1 MESRQPS
8 NNHGNT
14 GKKGKHSLLSLYG
27 YTLCLLLLG
36 AVVFGLT
43 YSAGGANVLKD
54 EELRKAEEE
63 AAAIEAAKP
72 TPTPRAVS
80 TATAGRLI
88 PFLENS
94 LWGYKNTSGEIVI
107 LPAFSAANEFDGNVA
122 FAAKDGLYGLI
133 DRSGAW
139 IAEPA
144 WSSVSDFAE
153 GMAAVEKDGKW
164 GYIDASGNIKIDY
177 SYREAG
183 PFGCGRAAVRTA
195 SSFGYIDVMGNIAIS
210 EKWSSANVFSN
221 DLAFVS
227 LSSKSY
233 IIDKVGKALITLNAG
248 SSGEGYKEDF
258 ALITDSGGCY
268 YINKYGK
275 SAFKKTYS
283 AAKPFSGGYAAVR
296 IDGLWGFI
304 NTGGA
309 TLIASQYADAHSFP
323 GVTRQCRTAKGY
335 GAI

>member
-1 MESRQPS
+1 MESRQPN

-43 YSAGGANVLKD
+43 YSAGGANVLKE

-233 IIDKVGKALITLNAG
+233 IIDKVGKAL
-248 SSGEGYKEDF
+248 
-258 ALITDSGGCY
+258 
-268 YINKYGK
+268 
-275 SAFKKTYS
+275 
-283 AAKPFSGGYAAVR
+283 
-296 IDGLWGFI
+296 
-304 NTGGA
+304 
-309 TLIASQYADAHSFP
+309 
-323 GVTRQCRTAKGY
+323 
-335 GAI
+335 